1 MKQIFALLTALLLV
15 LSFAACGTDT
25 APTTTDAPTTEP
37 VQSTAAGNA
46 ASDVS
51 PVQMLWADFQQ
62 KYTEDKSAEALANDV
77 ITNDAI
83 PYMCGVLPVEEG
95 LLSGFGNTEITG
107 FSEGAQFAPMIG
119 SIPFVGYIFK
129 VDGDVNA
136 FMDTLRANADLRW
149 NICTEADEMLCEAV
163 GNTVFF
169 LMAPASFA
177 N

>member
-1 MKQIFALLTALLLV
+1 MKRTLSLFLAALLALTLT
-15 LSFAACGTDT
+15 ACG
-25 APTTTDAPTTEP
+25 
-37 VQSTAAGNA
+37 QTAATPGENLCQVFLDLHQENPEA
-46 ASDVS
+46 DV
-51 PVQMLWADFQQ
+51 L
-62 KYTEDKSAEALANDV
+62 TLAEELLSHES
-77 ITNDAI
+77 I
-83 PYMCGVLPVEEG
+83 PFAGAVAQVEPG
-95 LLSGFGNTEITG
+95 LLAGFGNTEITG

-149 NICTEADEMLCEAV
+149 NICTEADEMLCESV

>member
-1 MKQIFALLTALLLV
+1 MKRTLSLFLAALLALTLT
-15 LSFAACGTDT
+15 ACG
-25 APTTTDAPTTEP
+25 
-37 VQSTAAGNA
+37 QTAATPGENLCQVFLDLHQENPEA
-46 ASDVS
+46 DV
-51 PVQMLWADFQQ
+51 L
-62 KYTEDKSAEALANDV
+62 TLAEELLSHES
-77 ITNDAI
+77 I
-83 PYMCGVLPVEEG
+83 PFAGAVAQVEPG
-95 LLSGFGNTEITG
+95 LLAGFGNTEITG